1 MKTETEGEKKRGKE
15 EKDEE
20 WKEAEMEKEQIDQ
33 GTLKSWAE
41 GGRRSAGLTL
51 GTGHD
56 TWGTWC
62 PTRHWRTCAK
72 VLQHKT
78 THTCVTRYGRG
89 WKREGREG
97 K

>member
-1 MKTETEGEKKRGKE
+1 
-15 EKDEE
+15 
-20 WKEAEMEKEQIDQ
+20 MEKEQIGQ

-78 THTCVTRYGRG
+78 THTRDTLWERVEKGG
-89 WKREGREG
+89 EGG
-97 K
+97 KVNGGVLSLIHI

>member
-1 MKTETEGEKKRGKE
+1 
-15 EKDEE
+15 
-20 WKEAEMEKEQIDQ
+20 MEKEQIDQ

-62 PTRHWRTCAK
+62 PTRHWADLRQSPATQNHPHMCDTLWERVGK
-72 VLQHKT
+72 
-78 THTCVTRYGRG
+78 G
-89 WKREGREG
+89 REGRESKRG
-97 K
+97 SLSMRSALKYF